1 LTAGIDDLATQLVQQ
16 APDLDPDTIATL
28 RTELEAQGSPLA
40 LSVSRIVE
48 LVAEG
53 LVDPAI
59 ALPPIAEACAV
70 LVTTSDAQVLAAMQ
84 YQIDTLEPV
93 PDRAPTIDPA
103 GRAKPAPLHPG
114 APDVPINLV
123 RRRRT

>member
-1 LTAGIDDLATQLVQQ
+1 MERSGLGPARGIDELATQLVQQ
-16 APDLDPDTIATL
+16 APELAPDTIAAL
-28 RTELEAQGSPLA
+28 RTQLEQQGSPLA
-40 LSVSRIVE
+40 LAISRIVE

-70 LVTTSDAQVLAAMQ
+70 LVATSDPRVLEAMH

-93 PDRAPTIDPA
+93 PDRPPSIA
-103 GRAKPAPLHPG
+103 

>member
-1 LTAGIDDLATQLVQQ
+1 LSATQGIDQLATQLVQQ
-16 APDLDPDTIATL
+16 APELDPDTIAAL
-28 RTELEAQGSPLA
+28 RAGLERQGSPLA
-40 LSVSRIVE
+40 LSVARIVE

-70 LVTTSDAQVLAAMQ
+70 LVSTSDARVLAAMQ

-93 PDRAPTIDPA
+93 PDRPPA
-103 GRAKPAPLHPG
+103 IA
-114 APDVPINLV
+114 APDVPVNLV

>member
-1 LTAGIDDLATQLVQQ
+1 LIDSLATQLVQQ
-16 APDLDPDTIATL
+16 APDLDPDTIAAL
-28 RTELEAQGSPLA
+28 RRELEQQGSPLA

-48 LVAEG
+48 LVADG

-70 LVTTSDAQVLAAMQ
+70 LVATSDARVLAAMQ

-93 PDRAPTIDPA
+93 PDRPPA
-103 GRAKPAPLHPG
+103 IG
-114 APDVPINLV
+114 APDVPASALK
-123 RRRRT
+123 RRP

>member
-1 LTAGIDDLATQLVQQ
+1 LIDLLATQLVQQ
-16 APDLDPDTIATL
+16 APELDPHTIAAL
-28 RTELEAQGSPLA
+28 RKELEEEGSPLA
-40 LSVSRIVE
+40 QSVSRIVE

-70 LVTTSDAQVLAAMQ
+70 LVATSDPKVLAAMQ

-93 PDRAPTIDPA
+93 PDKAPTIA
-103 GRAKPAPLHPG
+103 

-123 RRRRT
+123 RRRQT

>member
-1 LTAGIDDLATQLVQQ
+1 MTRETIDELATQLVQQ
-16 APDLDPDTIATL
+16 APELDPDTIAAL
-28 RTELEAQGSPLA
+28 RTQLEAQGSPLA
-40 LSVSRIVE
+40 LSISRIVE

-59 ALPPIAEACAV
+59 ALPPIAEACSV
-70 LVTTSDAQVLAAMQ
+70 LVATSDAKVLAAMQ

-93 PDRAPTIDPA
+93 PDKAPRI
-103 GRAKPAPLHPG
+103 G

-123 RRRRT
+123 RRR

>member
-1 LTAGIDDLATQLVQQ
+1 MIDALATQLVQQ
-16 APDLDPDTIATL
+16 APELDPDTIAAL
-28 RTELEAQGSPLA
+28 RTELEQQGSPLA

-70 LVTTSDAQVLAAMQ
+70 LVASSDPRVLAAMQ

-93 PDRAPTIDPA
+93 PDRAPVI
-103 GRAKPAPLHPG
+103 G
-114 APDVPINLV
+114 APDVPVTSLK
-123 RRRRT
+123 RR